1 MGEAVGVDPDVV
13 DAAGLAH
20 DLGHPPF
27 GHNGEDALEVVA
39 AAIGGFEGNAQTFRV
54 LTRLEERV
62 EGAGLNLTR
71 AVLDAA
77 SKYPW
82 QRQQGRRKFGVYA
95 GDLDAFTWMRSGAPD
110 EQRCVEAQVMD
121 WADDV
126 AYSVH
131 DLEDGVHSGLIRLG
145 ELTVADRDELCRL
158 AAGHFLDGVA
168 VYDLDRVLGRLLTL
182 PALVDLADAGRSY
195 AALAAAKRAT
205 SELTGRFVG
214 AAVLA
219 SSHGSTRYEG
229 TFEVPSDI
237 VAECALLKAVAM
249 RYVMQRP
256 GVDPVKD
263 AERQLLVELVELLV
277 TRGPDGVSPALRPA
291 WEHASDDG
299 RLRLVVD
306 QVATMTDSAA
316 RAVHGRLLAA
326 R

>member
-1 MGEAVGVDPDVV
+1 M
-13 DAAGLAH
+13 
-20 DLGHPPF
+20 
-27 GHNGEDALEVVA
+27 
-39 AAIGGFEGNAQTFRV
+39 

-62 EGAGLNLTR
+62 EGGGLNLTR

-82 QRQQGRRKFGVYA
+82 QRQPGRRKFGVYA
-95 GDLDAFTWMRSGAPD
+95 DDLAAFEWVRAGAPGD
-110 EQRCVEAQVMD
+110 RRCAEAQVMD

-131 DLEDGVHSGLIRLG
+131 DLEDGVHSGQIRLDA
-145 ELTVADRDELCRL
+145 LTVADREQLCRL
-158 AAGHFLDGVA
+158 AASHFLDGVA
-168 VYDLDRVLGRLLTL
+168 VFDLEKVLDRLLAL

-195 AALAAAKRAT
+195 SALAAAKRAT

-214 AAVLA
+214 AAVAA
-219 SSHGSTRYEG
+219 SSHELVRYDG
-229 TFEVPSDI
+229 TFEVPTDI
-237 VAECALLKAVAM
+237 VAECALLKAVAL

-256 GVDPVKD
+256 EVEPAKADQ
-263 AERQLLVELVELLV
+263 RRLLVELVELLV
-277 TRGPDGVSPALRPA
+277 TLGPHGVAPTLRPA
-291 WEHASDDG
+291 WEAAADDG

-316 RAVHGRLLAA
+316 RATHARLLAD